1 VHCLEANTTKNDKA
15 PTLEEE
21 EASQRSLRFAPL
33 VAERVQEVVRLHV
46 QYMRG
51 EIDGFPWD
59 KKTARRNL
67 NNGRAQGS
75 RECDS

>member
-1 VHCLEANTTKNDKA
+1 
-15 PTLEEE
+15 
-21 EASQRSLRFAPL
+21 L

-75 RECDS
+75 RECDL